1 MTSSAIKSQKKNNKK
16 NIFFNERS
24 EILLDIAD
32 YFCILEAVFNDK
44 TKDVRT

>member
-1 MTSSAIKSQKKNNKK
+1 MTSSAIKSQNFKAKNQT
-16 NIFFNERS
+16 FFNERS

-32 YFCILEAVFNDK
+32 YFCILEAVFSDK